1 MGSAVTLHDAAPGLR
16 LSTLDTILGTHAP
29 ALGADFEGYRNH
41 TYRVA
46 YLCLAQLSGSTE
58 EIEKVAIAAAFH
70 DLGIWTDRTFD
81 FLAPSATLARAY
93 LAGSGRAEWTPEIT
107 ETICG
112 HHQVSRYRGHD
123 AWLVEPFRRADWMDV
138 SMGAIT
144 WGLPRRLLA
153 QAVSVWPRAGFH
165 RRLVKLALRRLR
177 THPWSPLPMV
187 RL

>member
-1 MGSAVTLHDAAPGLR
+1 MDSISTPHDAAPLLP
-16 LSTLDTILGTHAP
+16 LSTLDTILGLHAT

-41 TYRVA
+41 AHRVA
-46 YLCLAQLSGSTE
+46 HLCVAQLSGSAE

-81 FLAPSATLARAY
+81 YLAPSATLARAY
-93 LAGSGRAEWTPEIT
+93 LTRSGRTEWIPEIT

-112 HHQVSRYRGHD
+112 HHKVSRYRGPD

-138 SMGAIT
+138 SMGVIS
-144 WGLPRRLLA
+144 WGVPRRLLA
-153 QAVSVWPRAGFH
+153 QALSLWPRAGFH
-165 RRLVKLALRRLR
+165 RRLVQLTLRRLR